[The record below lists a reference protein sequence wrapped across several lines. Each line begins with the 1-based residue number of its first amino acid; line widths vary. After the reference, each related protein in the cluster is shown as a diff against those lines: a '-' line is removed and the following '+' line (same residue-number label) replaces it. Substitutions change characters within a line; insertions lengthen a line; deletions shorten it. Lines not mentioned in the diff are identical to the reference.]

1 MWIAIVLVALILL
14 LIIYEFRLK
23 KPDQLILYESAGKIV
38 VRKGRFY
45 PRHVSL
51 VLPKTIY
58 SLQLNIDAT
67 TKGNLDMKVKL
78 SLSVAL
84 SMKYIDRVITSGGWN
99 SSAVQNAAKQL
110 ETIIESI
117 VREHT
122 ERHEV
127 EELSS
132 AKIYEDLS
140 GKLVISQEKFGLEVI
155 SITIQSFE
163 MVDPEIADAIRQQE
177 SARILEQT
185 EELNQK
191 ARIAAEKAR
200 LRADEEIAIME
211 HSLSLKKYELQKTE
225 LETESRIS
233 ETRVKDELK
242 RKKMQLEFEKDEL
255 AVLKNNPELLILTP
269 QAARLAEASQTL
281 KNARTIVSLSPND
294 ISQNSELVGMFQ
306 YLLQSLTAS
315 SKEKKDSKQ

>member
-1 MWIAIVLVALILL
+1 MWIAIVLIALI
-14 LIIYEFRLK
+14 IIFIVYEYRFR
-23 KPDQLILYESAGKIV
+23 KPDQLVLYESAGNIV
-38 VRKGRFY
+38 VRKARFY
-45 PRHVSL
+45 PRHFSL
-51 VLPKTIY
+51 VLPKTVH
-58 SLQLNIDAT
+58 SLQLNVDAT
-67 TKGNLDMKVKL
+67 TRGNLDVKIKL
-78 SLSVAL
+78 SVSVAL
-84 SMKYIDRVITSGGWN
+84 SMKYIDRLIKSGGWN
-99 SSAVQNAAKQL
+99 SSAVSNAAKEF
-110 ETIIESI
+110 ETVLQSI

-122 ERHEV
+122 EKQEV

-132 AKIYEDLS
+132 VTIYEHLS
-140 GKLVISQEKFGLEVI
+140 GKVGISQEKFGLEVI
-155 SITIQSFE
+155 SMTVQPFE
-163 MVDPEIADAIRQQE
+163 MVDPAIADAIRQQE

-242 RKKMQLEFEKDEL
+242 RKKMQLEYEKDEL
-255 AVLKNNPELLILTP
+255 ALLKDNPELLILTP

-294 ISQNSELVGMFQ
+294 ISQNSELVGVFQ
-306 YLLQSLTAS
+306 RLLQNLTAP
-315 SKEKKDSKQ
+315 SKEKKDSKR